1 MKVDFNLEARWE
13 LCLGLIKKSSSP
25 PSHRHLS
32 KKYQHTLPIAAKF
45 NLEPPTSHSLML
57 WRQKNGLSMSLIR
70 TQGLLT
76 TDKVPQWG
84 REKIFRKK
92 NSRPRSNGYDSKT
105 KRDPTAKNVVFHK
118 TTNAPWKKKLLI
130 SAKKMVILGLILGR
144 DQFWSLPCSRH
155 WRAKCRKW
163 KRVCFCGR
171 IKEKRRKMG
180 VTNTK
185 KVVVSGVLVIC
196 PVDKNCGSKTKK
208 TNFDLIYR

>member
-32 KKYQHTLPIAAKF
+32 KKYQHTLPNAAKF
-45 NLEPPTSHSLML
+45 NLAPPTSHSLML

-76 TDKVPQWG
+76 TNKVPQWV

-92 NSRPRSNGYDSKT
+92 KT
-105 KRDPTAKNVVFHK
+105 PGRAQMAMTRKRKEIQQQKMSFFIRQQTPHG
-118 TTNAPWKKKLLI
+118 KKI
-130 SAKKMVILGLILGR
+130 AYFSKKMVRLGLIFGR

-155 WRAKCRKW
+155 WTAKCRKW
-163 KRVCFCGR
+163 KRVCFCWR
-171 IKEKRRKMG
+171 IKEKRRKNG
-180 VTNTK
+180 
-185 KVVVSGVLVIC
+185 G
-196 PVDKNCGSKTKK
+196 
-208 TNFDLIYR
+208 Y

>member
-45 NLEPPTSHSLML
+45 NLAPPTSHSLML
-57 WRQKNGLSMSLIR
+57 WIQKNGLSMSLIR

-84 REKIFRKK
+84 REKILRKK

-118 TTNAPWKKKLLI
+118 TKMALYCPQGSGTLRQQLLSMHGIAWYCMVLHYLAP
-130 SAKKMVILGLILGR
+130 SCTILHYLELSCTIL
-144 DQFWSLPCSRH
+144 QW
-155 WRAKCRKW
+155 
-163 KRVCFCGR
+163 
-171 IKEKRRKMG
+171 
-180 VTNTK
+180 
-185 KVVVSGVLVIC
+185 C
-196 PVDKNCGSKTKK
+196 PVVPIRYSWVS
-208 TNFDLIYR
+208 R

>member
-45 NLEPPTSHSLML
+45 NLVPPTSHSLML
-57 WRQKNGLSMSLIR
+57 WRQKNRLSMSLIR

-84 REKIFRKK
+84 REKILRKK

-105 KRDPTAKNVVFHK
+105 KRDLTAKNVVFHK
-118 TTNAPWKKKLLI
+118 TTNAPWKKI
-130 SAKKMVILGLILGR
+130 AYFSKKMVRLGLIFGR

-163 KRVCFCGR
+163 KRECFCRR
-171 IKEKRRKMG
+171 IKGKRW
-180 VTNTK
+180 
-185 KVVVSGVLVIC
+185 
-196 PVDKNCGSKTKK
+196 KNGG
-208 TNFDLIYR
+208 N

>member
-45 NLEPPTSHSLML
+45 YLAPPTSHSLML

-76 TDKVPQWG
+76 TDRVPQWG
-84 REKIFRKK
+84 RVKIFREK
-92 NSRPRSNGYDSKT
+92 NSRPRSNGYDWKT
-105 KRDPTAKNVVFHK
+105 KRDPTAKMSFVIRQQTPHGQKF
-118 TTNAPWKKKLLI
+118 AYLSKK
-130 SAKKMVILGLILGR
+130 SVRLGLILGR

-155 WRAKCRKW
+155 RRAKCRKW
-163 KRVCFCGR
+163 KKYVFA
-171 IKEKRRKMG
+171 KE
-180 VTNTK
+180 
-185 KVVVSGVLVIC
+185 
-196 PVDKNCGSKTKK
+196 
-208 TNFDLIYR
+208 